1 MPTGERRP
9 ARGFTYLALL
19 FALAAAGAVAART
32 GSAWATAAQR
42 EREAELL
49 FRGLQLR
56 EALQRYAAATPAGQ
70 PARPST
76 LEALLRDERRQPPQQ
91 HLRRLW
97 ADPFTGRPD
106 WVLLRDA
113 DGGIAGLHSRDGRPA
128 LRRAALP
135 EGVRVA
141 GAAEPGPADRGAP
154 AADAAE
160 AADAAVRLSQWR
172 FDGPAVP
179 ARRPIPRSTLP

>member
-19 FALAAAGAVAART
+19 FALAAAGALAARA

-70 PARPST
+70 PARPPS
-76 LEALLRDERRQPPQQ
+76 LDALLRDERRQPPQH

-113 DGGIAGLHSRDGRPA
+113 EGGIAGLHSRDDRPA

-135 EGVRVA
+135 EGV
-141 GAAEPGPADRGAP
+141 GLAAASAAP
-154 AADAAE
+154 DSPLAAAAD
-160 AADAAVRLSQWR
+160 AVRLSQWR

-179 ARRPIPRSTLP
+179 ARRPIPRSTPP